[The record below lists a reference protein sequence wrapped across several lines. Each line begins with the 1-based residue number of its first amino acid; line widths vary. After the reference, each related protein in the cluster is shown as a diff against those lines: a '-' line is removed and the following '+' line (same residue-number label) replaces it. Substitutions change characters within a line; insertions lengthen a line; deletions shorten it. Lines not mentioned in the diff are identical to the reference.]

1 MDAALLLIC
10 ISSFVG
16 LIMQARFSNDD
27 AITWLTVTLASGGIV
42 MALESGLNTTA
53 TIILTISQ
61 FIVWIYSIL
70 RIFKTLGG
78 DV

>member
-10 ISSFVG
+10 ISSFIG
-16 LIMQARFSNDD
+16 LIAQARFSNDD
-27 AITWLTVTLASGGIV
+27 AITWLTISLSAGGIV

>member
-1 MDAALLLIC
+1 
-10 ISSFVG
+10 
-16 LIMQARFSNDD
+16 MQARFSNDD
-27 AITWLTVTLASGGIV
+27 AIAWLTVTLASGGIV